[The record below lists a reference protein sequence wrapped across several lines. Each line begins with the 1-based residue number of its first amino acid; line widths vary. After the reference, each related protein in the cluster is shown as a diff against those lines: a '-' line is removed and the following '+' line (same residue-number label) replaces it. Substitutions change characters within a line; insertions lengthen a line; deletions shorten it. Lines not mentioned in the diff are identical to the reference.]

1 MDDIKEQIQTLLQEA
16 KLKQQ
21 DDVYAPNG
29 LLVAI
34 DKEAQKLIFLE
45 NSSKEGGKYAQRQT
59 LTFLQSW
66 HIMESSPYKSYKP
79 IYLDPT
85 LKTGQSSTYLEFKAW
100 QELYLKEPVKGAIA
114 PWTRQEK
121 AYYES
126 LKTKRERYK
135 YLVIRSGLR
144 SSVIDI
150 PYEAYAGVDENGKLI
165 NKEYEYL
172 YAEVEAN
179 RGLAHL
185 SDGYLAMGEWE
196 LAAGILGDI
205 NGFAKY
211 GRLHGFKAR
220 LRQVKFLT
228 LQLSGGGKKAYGR
241 DISGAFIN
249 YADKSESGF
258 DGIHINKLRAL
269 QIKEFAKNPPY
280 DKYGMLPYLDELIG
294 VDWVMDYN
302 FQMSMISN
310 DSDGT
315 VLMGLDD
322 QIEQGKLK
330 DPRDKDS
337 TPESRRAF
345 RRKVLGYIKGN
356 RNRYDVH
363 LSNDRTEESASLWF
377 YTMLLEAKVASVTP
391 PQGYPNAPYYYTPEQ
406 LESVYQK
413 GYLDKKQNPTIPA
426 IYREN
431 FPEYLRKEIED
442 YARKHN
448 IK

>member
-79 IYLDPT
+79 LYLDPT
-85 LKTGQSSTYLEFKAW
+85 LKTGQSSSYLEFKAW
-100 QELYLKEPVKGAIA
+100 QDLYLKEPIKGAIA
-114 PWTRQEK
+114 PWTKKEK

-165 NKEYEYL
+165 NKDYEYL
-172 YAEVEAN
+172 YKEVEAN
-179 RGLAHL
+179 RGLAHM
-185 SDGYLAMGEWE
+185 SDGYLAMSEWN

-205 NGFAKY
+205 E
-211 GRLHGFKAR
+211 GFKEMHR
-220 LRQVKFLT
+220 TGFTSRSYQSTILLIQLGDVEMLHYSLGVSSFIDGVHQNPLR
-228 LQLSGGGKKAYGR
+228 KALCQ
-241 DISGAFIN
+241 N
-249 YADKSESGF
+249 
-258 DGIHINKLRAL
+258 L
-269 QIKEFAKNPPY
+269 AKNPPL
-280 DKYGMLPYLDELIG
+280 DRFGMMPYIDEILG

-337 TPESRRAF
+337 TPESRRQF

-426 IYREN
+426 IYRES
-431 FPEYLRKEIED
+431 FPQELRDKIQW
-442 YARKHN
+442 YAKKHH